1 MVETIRRLV
10 VLSCIHWSLD
20 IPDSFTEFIHLR
32 AIFDKPEVL
41 GLESQVFLYGT
52 CRTIGSK
59 RPEITSFP
67 KLLPNTQLTNLN
79 HSVVCSVPRPGWPIE
94 FQTKKLLRTCGCHRI
109 AMLHGTF
116 QDVLGGRKTLVAKN
130 PKSTVNEGG
139 SPKFQKF
146 SSSGFT
152 PFKRILKQTV
162 TKPCLISSGPWRRS
176 VFSVDCLGKVP

>member
-79 HSVVCSVPRPGWPIE
+79 HSVVCSVPRPGWPDRIPN
-94 FQTKKLLRTCGCHRI
+94 KKTPAHVWMPQNRNAPRNVSRRPWREE
-109 AMLHGTF
+109 
-116 QDVLGGRKTLVAKN
+116 DVGGEKPQIYSEWRQK
-130 PKSTVNEGG
+130 PKIS
-139 SPKFQKF
+139 K
-146 SSSGFT
+146 
-152 PFKRILKQTV
+152 ILK
-162 TKPCLISSGPWRRS
+162 
-176 VFSVDCLGKVP
+176 LGFHTF